1 MAAKA
6 GKSPPMRHR
15 FGLTLW
21 RAARLVVLDPAGAK
35 LVLFVV
41 VAALAAIGVH
51 VDPARPFHLAHMI
64 DQILR
69 VVSHIA
75 AFRLVAVFQPRL
87 APRGLGDALRLR
99 VFVVLLAVASL
110 GGICFGF
117 AGIVDHGRLLSGIAR
132 KRAGPDRRSSG
143 RRRE

>member
-1 MAAKA
+1 
-6 GKSPPMRHR
+6 MRHR

-51 VDPARPFHLAHMI
+51 VDPARPFHLAHLI

-69 VVSHIA
+69 VVSPIA
-75 AFRLVAVFQPRL
+75 AFRLVAVFPPRL
-87 APRGLGDALRLR
+87 APRGPGGALRLR
-99 VFVVLLAVASL
+99 VFVVLLSVGNL
-110 GGICFGF
+110 
-117 AGIVDHGRLLSGIAR
+117 AGR
-132 KRAGPDRRSSG
+132 
-143 RRRE
+143 

>member
-1 MAAKA
+1 MSGSYVTRFFFNDTASTEIYTYCHA
-6 GKSPPMRHR
+6 PPLHVA
-15 FGLTLW
+15 L
-21 RAARLVVLDPAGAK
+21 PIY

-75 AFRLVAVFQPRL
+75 ALRLVAVFQPRL

-99 VFVVLLAVASL
+99 RSEEHPSELQSLMRISYAVFCLKKKNTYK
-110 GGICFGF
+110 
-117 AGIVDHGRLLSGIAR
+117 HRLDTTHQHR
-132 KRAGPDRRSSG
+132 
-143 RRRE
+143 

>member
-1 MAAKA
+1 
-6 GKSPPMRHR
+6 MRISDWSSDVCSSD
-15 FGLTLW
+15 L
-21 RAARLVVLDPAGAK
+21 
-35 LVLFVV
+35 
-41 VAALAAIGVH
+41 

-69 VVSHIA
+69 VVSLIA
-75 AFRLVAVFQPRL
+75 ALRLVAVFQPRL

-143 RRRE
+143 RRRAYLILDNADEDFGILRAQTPHPSAPNDNGHT

>member
-1 MAAKA
+1 MSGSYVTRFFFNDTASTEIYTYCHA
-6 GKSPPMRHR
+6 PPLHVA
-15 FGLTLW
+15 L
-21 RAARLVVLDPAGAK
+21 PIY

-51 VDPARPFHLAHMI
+51 VEPARPFHLAHMI

-75 AFRLVAVFQPRL
+75 ALRLVAVFQPRL
-87 APRGLGDALRLR
+87 APPGLGDALRLPG
-99 VFVVLLAVASL
+99 FVVLLAVASL

-117 AGIVDHGRLLSGIAR
+117 EGVVANGRS
-132 KRAGPDRRSSG
+132 DERRVGDECGST
-143 RRRE
+143 